1 LTDQAPKNQEL
12 REGLEGLAL
21 KVVMLEEGDL
31 PGLGAFLTHLE
42 KIQEILPPDRSPEV
56 TLLFQQLEEV
66 GNKLILQEI
75 SPAAQAQE
83 LLSQGVSLLLTWAR
97 ENAFPGDSEPW
108 RTYCGVAQE
117 LGLVKSEEGP
127 PKTETA
133 AAAAQEPEP
142 EPAAAL
148 ESQIWEDPELV
159 ANFIAEA
166 REHLEGIESGLV
178 HLEQAPT
185 DLQAINAVFRPFHT
199 VKGVAGFL
207 NLPQIQ
213 ELSHEIES
221 LLDEARS
228 GRLQITAPVID
239 LILLGV
245 DRLKEMLDDL
255 QEALSDHR
263 PLQKFNLQDIKDL
276 VQRLQQPGPGE
287 EAPKRQLG
295 EILMAQGEI
304 TGSDLDQALEQQK
317 AQEKTP
323 PLGEIL
329 VKEGKVSPKKVARA
343 LVDQLTEEKR
353 APEVAAPPAAPEGKA
368 AADAQ
373 MPATIKI
380 DLSKVDNLVNLMGEL
395 VIAQSQVRQNP
406 HLLGIS
412 DQKLERDLAQMSR
425 ITTELQM
432 ISMSM
437 RMVPI
442 GQTLRK
448 MVRLVRDLSRKS
460 KKSVELHL
468 EGEDTEIDRNMVEA
482 IYDPLVH
489 LVRNALDHG
498 LESPKERQA
507 AGKPQEGHLW
517 LRAYHKGGN
526 VVIDIEEDGRGLDR
540 DRILAKAQERGLVQ
554 PGEQLTPTQIDYLI
568 FEPGFSTAETITD
581 ISGRGVGMDV
591 VRLTIER
598 LQGKIEIHTRPEQGT
613 RFTLR
618 MPLTMAIIDGLVVKV
633 GKERYILPAVA
644 VRETLRPAA
653 SDYFTVQ
660 GQGEL
665 IKVRSQLIPLVR
677 LHRLFRTGNGD
688 MPPTE
693 ALVMVVEHEGKQQ
706 GLLVD
711 DILGKQ
717 EVVIKSLGDTFQK
730 IKGLAGGTILGD
742 GRVGLILDLA
752 GIFALGQA

>member
-1 LTDQAPKNQEL
+1 MTKQTPDNQKII
-12 REGLEGLAL
+12 EGLEGLAL
-21 KVVMLEEGDL
+21 KVVMLEEGDI
-31 PGLGAFLTHLE
+31 PGLGDFLNHLE
-42 KIQEILPPDRSPEV
+42 NLQKLLESELSPEV
-56 TLLFQQLEEV
+56 VSLFQQLEEV

-75 SPAAQAQE
+75 TAAVQAQE
-83 LLSQGVSLLLTWAR
+83 MLGQGVSLLLSWAR
-97 ENAFPGDSEPW
+97 DRKFPGEGDVWKNYCRLTQEVGLGGAGESSPESEAEAEP
-108 RTYCGVAQE
+108 GGAP
-117 LGLVKSEEGP
+117 EEF
-127 PKTETA
+127 T
-133 AAAAQEPEP
+133 
-142 EPAAAL
+142 
-148 ESQIWEDPELV
+148 WEDPELT

-166 REHLEGIESGLV
+166 REHLDGIESGLV
-178 HLEQAPT
+178 HLEHAPT
-185 DLQAINAVFRPFHT
+185 DLAAINAVFRPFHT
-199 VKGVAGFL
+199 IKGVAGFL

-213 ELSHEIES
+213 ELSHEVES

-228 GRLQITAPVID
+228 GRLEINAAIID
-239 LILLGV
+239 LILVGV

-255 QEALSDHR
+255 QEALSEQRAPRH
-263 PLQKFNLQDIKDL
+263 FEIQDIKDL
-276 VQRLQQPGPGE
+276 VKELQKQDGAPGE
-287 EAPKRQLG
+287 PAKRQLG
-295 EILMAQGEI
+295 EILVSQGEI
-304 TGSDLDQALEQQK
+304 SDSDLDQALEQQK
-317 AQEKTP
+317 ADTGPQ

-329 VKEGKVSPKKVARA
+329 VKEGKVAPKKVARA
-343 LVDQLTEEKR
+343 LVDQLTEEKQ
-353 APEVAAPPAAPEGKA
+353 ASEAAAAAAPAAQAGTDGKP

-373 MPATIKI
+373 MAPTIKI
-380 DLSKVDNLVNLMGEL
+380 DLAKVDNLVNLMGEL

-406 HLLGIS
+406 RLQGIS
-412 DQKLERDLAQMSR
+412 DPKLERDLAQMSR
-425 ITTELQM
+425 ITSELQM

-437 RMVPI
+437 RMIPI

-460 KKSVELHL
+460 KKQVALHL

-489 LVRNALDHG
+489 LVRNAVDHG
-498 LESPKERQA
+498 LETPEERKEK
-507 AGKPQEGHLW
+507 GKPPEGNLW

-540 DRILAKAQERGLVQ
+540 DRILAKAQERGLIQ
-554 PGEQLTPTQIDYLI
+554 SGEQLTPTQIDNLI
-568 FEPGFSTAETITD
+568 FEPGFSTAEKITD

-598 LQGKIEIHTRPEQGT
+598 LQGKIEIHSRPHQGS

-618 MPLTMAIIDGLVVKV
+618 MPLTLAIIDGLVVKV

-644 VRETLRPAA
+644 VRETLRPGEG
-653 SDYFTVQ
+653 DYFTVQ

-665 IKVRSQLIPLVR
+665 IKVRSQLIPLLR
-677 LHRLFRTGNGD
+677 LGRLFRTGNGD
-688 MPPTE
+688 IHPTE
-693 ALVMVVEHEGKQQ
+693 ALVMVVEQEGKQR

-717 EVVIKSLGDTFQK
+717 EVVIKSLGGSLQN

-752 GIFALGQA
+752 GLFSLTQG

>member
-1 LTDQAPKNQEL
+1 MTDQAPKSQEL

-42 KIQEILPPDRSPEV
+42 KILAVLPADHGPEV
-56 TLLFQQLEEV
+56 ALLFQQLEDV

-75 SPAAQAQE
+75 APVARAQE

-97 ENAFPGDSEPW
+97 ESTFPADSEPW
-108 RTYCGVAQE
+108 KVYCRGAQE
-117 LGLVKSEEGP
+117 LGLVKSEQAPSKSEA
-127 PKTETA
+127 EA
-133 AAAAQEPEP
+133 EP

-148 ESQIWEDPELV
+148 EAQIWEDPELV

-178 HLEQAPT
+178 HLEQSPT

-213 ELSHEIES
+213 ELSHDVES

-228 GRLQITAPVID
+228 GRLAITAPVID
-239 LILLGV
+239 LILAGV
-245 DRLKEMLDDL
+245 DRLKDMLEDL

-263 PLQKFNLQDIKDL
+263 ALQRFDLQDIKAM
-276 VQRLQQPGPGE
+276 VKQLQQSSAPGE
-287 EAPKRQLG
+287 AAKLTESLAPQ
-295 EILMAQGEI
+295 EETATPDM
-304 TGSDLDQALEQQK
+304 DQALQELQAQK
-317 AQEKTP
+317 QTP
-323 PLGEIL
+323 PPAEIQ
-329 VKEGKVSPKKVARA
+329 VEEAKAPPPKPAPPPVSQIKEK
-343 LVDQLTEEKR
+343 KR
-353 APEVAAPPAAPEGKA
+353 APESPAPAAAEGKGA
-368 AADAQ
+368 SDGQ
-373 MPATIKI
+373 LPATVKVDI
-380 DLSKVDNLVNLMGEL
+380 SKVDNLVNLMGEL

-406 HLLGIS
+406 NLSTIS
-412 DQKLERDLAQMSR
+412 DPKLERDLAQVSR
-425 ITTELQM
+425 ITSELQM

-460 KKSVELHL
+460 KKTVELHL

-507 AGKPQEGHLW
+507 QGKSPEGHVW

-554 PGEQLTPTQIDYLI
+554 PGEQLNATQIDHLI

-598 LQGKIEIHTRPEQGT
+598 LQGKIEINSRPQQGT

-665 IKVRSQLIPLVR
+665 IKVRSQLIPLLR

-688 MPPTE
+688 IPPTE
-693 ALVMVVEHEGKQQ
+693 ALVMVVEHEGKQR

-717 EVVIKSLGDTFQK
+717 EVVIKSLGESFQK

-752 GIFALGQA
+752 GIFALAQA

>member
-1 LTDQAPKNQEL
+1 MAGKAPKSREL
-12 REGLEGLAL
+12 IQGLEGLAL

-42 KIQEILPPDRSPEV
+42 QLQGMLDPEGTPDV
-56 TLLFQQLEEV
+56 ALLFKQLEEV

-75 SPAAQAQE
+75 AAAAQGQE

-97 ENAFPGDSEPW
+97 ENKFPTDGETW
-108 RTYCGVAQE
+108 KAYCSLSQE
-117 LGLVKSEEGP
+117 LGLGETGENSPKSES
-127 PKTETA
+127 
-133 AAAAQEPEP
+133 EP
-142 EPAAAL
+142 EPAASIEA
-148 ESQIWEDPELV
+148 QIWEDQELT

-178 HLEQAPT
+178 HLEQFPT

-213 ELSHEIES
+213 ELSHEVES

-228 GRLQITAPVID
+228 GRLQINAPIID
-239 LILLGV
+239 LTLVGV

-255 QEALSDHR
+255 QEALSEQR
-263 PLQKFNLQDIKDL
+263 PLQIFDLQDIKDQ
-276 VQRLQQPGPGE
+276 VKQLQKPE
-287 EAPKRQLG
+287 EAPGEVSKRQLG
-295 EILMAQGEI
+295 EILVSQGEI
-304 TGSDLDQALEQQK
+304 TSSDLEQALKQQK
-317 AQEKTP
+317 AESGTP

-329 VKEGKVSPKKVARA
+329 VKEGKVAPKKVARA
-343 LVDQLTEEKR
+343 LVDQLTEEKPV
-353 APEVAAPPAAPEGKA
+353 PETPASPAAAEGKGA
-368 AADAQ
+368 GDAQ
-373 MPATIKI
+373 LPPTIKI
-380 DLSKVDNLVNLMGEL
+380 DLVKVDNLVNLMGEL

-406 HLLGIS
+406 NLQDIN

-425 ITTELQM
+425 ITSELQM

-437 RMVPI
+437 RMIPI

-460 KKSVELHL
+460 KKQVELHL

-489 LVRNALDHG
+489 LVRNAVDHG
-498 LESPKERQA
+498 LELPKEREAQ
-507 AGKPQEGHLW
+507 GKTPEGHLW
-517 LRAYHKGGN
+517 LRAYHKGGS

-540 DRILAKAQERGLVQ
+540 DRILAKAQERGIVQ
-554 PGEQLTPTQIDYLI
+554 PGEQLTPAQIDKLI
-568 FEPGFSTAETITD
+568 FGAGFSTAEKITEV
-581 ISGRGVGMDV
+581 SGRGVGMDV

-598 LQGKIEIHTRPEQGT
+598 LQGKIEIHSRPNQGS

-618 MPLTMAIIDGLVVKV
+618 MPLTLAIIDGLVVKV

-644 VRETLRPAA
+644 VRETLRPASA
-653 SDYFTVQ
+653 DYFTVQ
-660 GQGEL
+660 GQGEI
-665 IKVRSQLIPLVR
+665 IKVRSQLIPLLR
-677 LHRLFRTGNGD
+677 LHRLFNTDNGEVH
-688 MPPTE
+688 PTQ

-717 EVVIKSLGDTFQK
+717 EVVIKSLGETFQK

-752 GIFALGQA
+752 GLFALSQA

>member
-1 LTDQAPKNQEL
+1 LAGKAPKSREL
-12 REGLEGLAL
+12 IEGLEGLAL

-42 KIQEILPPDRSPEV
+42 QIQGMFDAKKAADVAE
-56 TLLFQQLEEV
+56 LFKQLEEV

-75 SPAAQAQE
+75 TAAAQGQE

-97 ENAFPGDSEPW
+97 ENKFPTEGETW
-108 RTYCGVAQE
+108 KTYCRLSQE
-117 LGLVKSEEGP
+117 LGLVESGESSPESE
-127 PKTETA
+127 
-133 AAAAQEPEP
+133 QEPESEP
-142 EPAAAL
+142 EPAASA
-148 ESQIWEDPELV
+148 EAQVWEDQELV

-213 ELSHEIES
+213 ELSHEVES

-228 GRLQITAPVID
+228 GRLQINAPIID
-239 LILLGV
+239 LTLMGV

-255 QEALSDHR
+255 QEAMNEQR
-263 PLQKFNLQDIKDL
+263 PLQVFDLQEIKDQ
-276 VQRLQQPGPGE
+276 VKKLQKQE
-287 EAPKRQLG
+287 EAPGEVSKRQLG
-295 EILMAQGEI
+295 EILVSQGEI
-304 TGSDLDQALEQQK
+304 SNSDLEEALEQQK
-317 AQEKTP
+317 AVAGTP

-329 VKEGKVSPKKVARA
+329 VKEGKVAPKKVAQA
-343 LVDQLTEEKR
+343 LVDQLTEEKP
-353 APEVAAPPAAPEGKA
+353 APEATASPAAAEGKG

-373 MPATIKI
+373 FSPTIKI

-406 HLLGIS
+406 QLQDLS

-425 ITTELQM
+425 ITSELQM

-437 RMVPI
+437 RMIPI

-460 KKSVELHL
+460 KKQVELHL

-489 LVRNALDHG
+489 LVRNAVDHG
-498 LESPKERQA
+498 LETPKEREAQ
-507 AGKPQEGHLW
+507 GKTPEGHLW

-540 DRILAKAQERGLVQ
+540 DRILAKAQERGIVQ
-554 PGEQLTPTQIDYLI
+554 PGEQLTPAQIDNLI
-568 FEPGFSTAETITD
+568 FGAGFSTAETITEV
-581 ISGRGVGMDV
+581 SGRGVGMDV

-598 LQGKIEIHTRPEQGT
+598 LQGKIEIHSRPKQGS

-618 MPLTMAIIDGLVVKV
+618 MPLTLAIIDGLVVKV

-644 VRETLRPAA
+644 VRETLRPATA
-653 SDYFTVQ
+653 DYFTVQ
-660 GQGEL
+660 GQGEI
-665 IKVRSQLIPLVR
+665 IKVRSQLIPLLR
-677 LHRLFRTGNGD
+677 LHRLFNTDNGEVH
-688 MPPTE
+688 PTQ

-717 EVVIKSLGDTFQK
+717 EVVIKSLGETFQK

-752 GIFALGQA
+752 GLFALSQA

>member
-1 LTDQAPKNQEL
+1 MTDQAPKNQEL

-56 TLLFQQLEEV
+56 TLLFQQLEDV

-75 SPAAQAQE
+75 SPVAQAQE

-97 ENAFPGDSEPW
+97 ESAFPGESEPW
-108 RTYCGVAQE
+108 KTYIRAAQE

-127 PKTETA
+127 PKTESA
-133 AAAAQEPEP
+133 ESAHEPEP
-142 EPAAAL
+142 EPAL

-213 ELSHEIES
+213 ELSHEVES

-239 LILLGV
+239 LILVGV

-263 PLQKFNLQDIKDL
+263 SLQKFDLQDIKDL
-276 VQRLQQPGPGE
+276 VKQLQQPGPTE

-295 EILMAQGEI
+295 EILVSQGEI

-353 APEVAAPPAAPEGKA
+353 VPETAAPPPAAEGKA

-373 MPATIKI
+373 MAATIKI
-380 DLSKVDNLVNLMGEL
+380 DLAKVDNLVNLMGEL

-406 HLLGIS
+406 NLSAIS

-425 ITTELQM
+425 ITSELQM

-460 KKSVELHL
+460 RKTVELHL

-489 LVRNALDHG
+489 LVRNAVDHG

-507 AGKPQEGHLW
+507 VGKPQEGHVW

-540 DRILAKAQERGLVQ
+540 DRILAKAQERGLIQ
-554 PGEQLTPTQIDYLI
+554 SGEQLTPTQIDYLI

-598 LQGKIEIHTRPEQGT
+598 LQGKIEIHTRPQQGT

-660 GQGEL
+660 GQGEI

-688 MPPTE
+688 LPPTE

-717 EVVIKSLGDTFQK
+717 EVVIKSLGDSFQK

>member
-1 LTDQAPKNQEL
+1 MTDQAPKSQEL

-42 KIQEILPPDRSPEV
+42 KILAILPGDHGPEV
-56 TLLFQQLEEV
+56 ALLFQQLEDV

-75 SPAAQAQE
+75 APVARAQE

-97 ENAFPGDSEPW
+97 ESAFPAESEPW
-108 RTYCGVAQE
+108 KVYCRGAQE
-117 LGLVKSEEGP
+117 LGLVKSEAAP
-127 PKTETA
+127 P
-133 AAAAQEPEP
+133 QSEPEAEP
-142 EPAAAL
+142 EPAAAM

-178 HLEQAPT
+178 RVEQAPT

-213 ELSHEIES
+213 ELSHEVES

-239 LILLGV
+239 LILAGV
-245 DRLKEMLDDL
+245 DRLKDMLDDL

-263 PLQKFNLQDIKDL
+263 PLQRFDLQDIKDM
-276 VQRLQQPGPGE
+276 VKQLQQSGAPA
-287 EAPKRQLG
+287 EAPKLAETPAPQ
-295 EILMAQGEI
+295 EETAAPDM
-304 TGSDLDQALEQQK
+304 DQALKELQAQQ
-317 AQEKTP
+317 KTP
-323 PLGEIL
+323 PPAEIQVEAEKAPPPKAAPPPVKQ
-329 VKEGKVSPKKVARA
+329 VKES
-343 LVDQLTEEKR
+343 KR
-353 APEVAAPPAAPEGKA
+353 APEAPPAPAAPAAPAAAAEGKA
-368 AADAQ
+368 ASDAQ
-373 MPATIKI
+373 LPATVKVDIG
-380 DLSKVDNLVNLMGEL
+380 KVDNLVNLMGEL

-406 HLLGIS
+406 HLSTIS
-412 DQKLERDLAQMSR
+412 DPKLERDLAQVSR

-460 KKSVELHL
+460 KKTVELHL

-507 AGKPQEGHLW
+507 QGKPPEGHVW

-554 PGEQLTPTQIDYLI
+554 PGEQLTPTQIDHLI

-598 LQGKIEIHTRPEQGT
+598 LQGKIEIYSRPQQGT

-633 GKERYILPAVA
+633 GNERYILPAVA

-660 GQGEL
+660 GQGE
-665 IKVRSQLIPLVR
+665 IIQVRSQLIPLLR

-688 MPPTE
+688 IPPTE
-693 ALVMVVEHEGKQQ
+693 ALVMVVEHEGKQR

-717 EVVIKSLGDTFQK
+717 EVVIKSLGESFQK

-742 GRVGLILDLA
+742 GRVGLILDLG
-752 GIFALGQA
+752 GIFALAQA

>member
-1 LTDQAPKNQEL
+1 LTDQAPHNQEL

-31 PGLGAFLTHLE
+31 PGLGDFLTHLE
-42 KIQEILPPDRSPEV
+42 KIQEFLPPDRSPEV

-75 SPAAQAQE
+75 SPVAQAQE

-97 ENAFPGDSEPW
+97 ENAFPGDSDPW
-108 RTYCGVAQE
+108 KTYSRAAQE
-117 LGLVKSEEGP
+117 LGLVKSEEAP
-127 PKTETA
+127 QKSEA
-133 AAAAQEPEP
+133 APEP
-142 EPAAAL
+142 EQEQAPAM
-148 ESQIWEDPELV
+148 ESQDWEDPELV
-159 ANFIAEA
+159 ANFIVEA

-213 ELSHEIES
+213 ELSHEVES

-239 LILLGV
+239 LILVGV

-255 QEALSDHR
+255 QEALSEHR
-263 PLQKFNLQDIKDL
+263 PLQKFDLQDIKDL
-276 VQRLQQPGPGE
+276 VKQLQQPSPTE
-287 EAPKRQLG
+287 ESPKRQLG
-295 EILMAQGEI
+295 EILISQGEI
-304 TGSDLDQALEQQK
+304 TGSDLEQALEQQK

-353 APEVAAPPAAPEGKA
+353 PAEAPAPPAAAEAKA

-380 DLSKVDNLVNLMGEL
+380 DLTKVDNLVNLMGEL

-406 HLLGIS
+406 NLLSIA
-412 DQKLERDLAQMSR
+412 DQKLERDMAQMSR
-425 ITTELQM
+425 ITSELQM

-448 MVRLVRDLSRKS
+448 MVRLVRDLARKS
-460 KKSVELHL
+460 KKTVELHL

-489 LVRNALDHG
+489 LVRNAVDHG

-507 AGKPQEGHLW
+507 LGKPQEGHVW
-517 LRAYHKGGN
+517 LRAYHQGGN

-554 PGEQLTPTQIDYLI
+554 PGEQLTPTQIDYLV
-568 FEPGFSTAETITD
+568 FEPGFSTAEAITD

-598 LQGKIEIHTRPEQGT
+598 LQGKIEIHTRPQQGT

-660 GQGEL
+660 GQGEI

-688 MPPTE
+688 LPPTE

-717 EVVIKSLGDTFQK
+717 EVVIKSLGDSFQK

-752 GIFALGQA
+752 GIFSLVQA

>member
-1 LTDQAPKNQEL
+1 MTAEAPKSQEL

-31 PGLGAFLTHLE
+31 PGLGAFLTHLD
-42 KIQEILPPDRSPEV
+42 KIQEILPPDLAPEV
-56 TLLFQQLEEV
+56 TLLLQQLEDV

-75 SPAAQAQE
+75 APVAQAQE
-83 LLSQGVSLLLTWAR
+83 LLSQAVSLLLTWVR
-97 ENAFPGDSEPW
+97 ENMFPTDSEAW
-108 RTYCGVAQE
+108 KTYGRAAQE
-117 LGLVKSEEGP
+117 LGLVKSGGGP
-127 PKTETA
+127 SKSEPELEPEA
-133 AAAAQEPEP
+133 AAAIEA
-142 EPAAAL
+142 
-148 ESQIWEDPELV
+148 QIWEDPELV

-213 ELSHEIES
+213 ELSHEVES

-228 GRLQITAPVID
+228 GRLQINAPVID
-239 LILLGV
+239 LILAGV
-245 DRLKEMLDDL
+245 DRLKDMLDDL
-255 QEALSDHR
+255 HEALSDHR
-263 PLQKFNLQDIKDL
+263 PLQRFDLQDIKDL
-276 VQRLQQPGPGE
+276 VKQLQQPSPSE

-295 EILMAQGEI
+295 EILISQGEI
-304 TGSDLDQALEQQK
+304 TGLDLNQALEQQK

-343 LVDQLTEEKR
+343 LVDQLTEQK
-353 APEVAAPPAAPEGKA
+353 PVPGGAAPPAAAEGKA
-368 AADAQ
+368 ASDAQ
-373 MPATIKI
+373 MAPTIKI
-380 DLSKVDNLVNLMGEL
+380 DLAKVDNLVNLMGEL

-406 HLLGIS
+406 NLSAIS

-425 ITTELQM
+425 ITSELQM

-448 MVRLVRDLSRKS
+448 MVRLVRDLARKS

-489 LVRNALDHG
+489 LVRNSVDHG

-507 AGKPQEGHLW
+507 QGKPPEGHIW
-517 LRAYHKGGN
+517 LRAYHQGGN

-540 DRILAKAQERGLVQ
+540 DRILAKAQDLGLVQ
-554 PGEQLTPTQIDYLI
+554 PGETLTPTQIDYLI
-568 FEPGFSTAETITD
+568 FGAGFSTAEKITEV
-581 ISGRGVGMDV
+581 SGRGVGMDV

-598 LQGKIEIHTRPEQGT
+598 LQGKIEINTRPQQGT

-618 MPLTMAIIDGLVVKV
+618 LPLTMAIIDGLVVKV

-653 SDYFTVQ
+653 SDCFTVQ
-660 GQGEL
+660 GQGEI
-665 IKVRSQLIPLVR
+665 IKVRSQLIPLLR

-688 MPPTE
+688 LHPTE

-717 EVVIKSLGDTFQK
+717 EVVIKSLGESFQK

-752 GIFALGQA
+752 GLFALGQA

>member
-1 LTDQAPKNQEL
+1 
-12 REGLEGLAL
+12 
-21 KVVMLEEGDL
+21 MLEEGDL
-31 PGLGAFLTHLE
+31 PGLGAFLTHLD
-42 KIQEILPPDRSPEV
+42 KIQEILPPDRAQEV
-56 TLLFQQLEEV
+56 TLVLQQLEDV

-75 SPAAQAQE
+75 TPVAQAQE
-83 LLSQGVSLLLTWAR
+83 MLSQAVSLLLTWVR
-97 ENAFPGDSEPW
+97 ENVFPTDSESW
-108 RTYCGVAQE
+108 RTYCRAAQE
-117 LGLVKSEEGP
+117 LGLMKSGEGP
-127 PKTETA
+127 SQAEPESEPDPETA
-133 AAAAQEPEP
+133 AAM
-142 EPAAAL
+142 

-213 ELSHEIES
+213 ELSHEVES

-228 GRLQITAPVID
+228 GRLQINAPIID
-239 LILLGV
+239 LILAGV
-245 DRLKEMLDDL
+245 DRLKDMLDDL
-255 QEALSDHR
+255 QEAMTDHR
-263 PLQKFNLQDIKDL
+263 PLQRFDLQDIKDL
-276 VQRLQQPGPGE
+276 VKQLQQPAPSE

-304 TGSDLDQALEQQK
+304 TGPDLDQALERQK
-317 AQEKTP
+317 AKEKTQ

-329 VKEGKVSPKKVARA
+329 VNEGKVSPKKVARA
-343 LVDQLTEEKR
+343 LVDQLTEQKP
-353 APEVAAPPAAPEGKA
+353 APEAAAPPAAAEGKA
-368 AADAQ
+368 ASDAQ
-373 MPATIKI
+373 MAPTIKV
-380 DLSKVDNLVNLMGEL
+380 DLAKVDNLVNLMGEL

-406 HLLGIS
+406 NLSAIS

-425 ITTELQM
+425 ITSELQM

-448 MVRLVRDLSRKS
+448 MVRLVRDLARKS
-460 KKSVELHL
+460 RKSVELHL

-489 LVRNALDHG
+489 LVRNAVDHG
-498 LESPKERQA
+498 LESPKDRQA
-507 AGKPQEGHLW
+507 QGKPPEGHVW
-517 LRAYHKGGN
+517 LRAYHQGGN
-526 VVIDIEEDGRGLDR
+526 VVIDIEEDGRGLNR
-540 DRILAKAQERGLVQ
+540 DRILAKAQDLGLVQ
-554 PGEQLTPTQIDYLI
+554 PGETLTPTQIDYLI
-568 FEPGFSTAETITD
+568 FGAGFSTAEKITEV
-581 ISGRGVGMDV
+581 SGRGVGMDV

-598 LQGKIEIHTRPEQGT
+598 LQGKIEINTRPQQGT

-618 MPLTMAIIDGLVVKV
+618 LPLTMAIIDGLVVQV

-653 SDYFTVQ
+653 SDCFTVQ

-665 IKVRSQLIPLVR
+665 IKVRSQLIPLLR

-688 MPPTE
+688 LHPTK

-717 EVVIKSLGDTFQK
+717 EVVIKSLGESFQK

>member
-1 LTDQAPKNQEL
+1 MTDQAPKSQEL

-42 KIQEILPPDRSPEV
+42 KIQATLPADHGPEV
-56 TLLFQQLEEV
+56 ALLFQQLEDV

-75 SPAAQAQE
+75 APVAQAQE

-97 ENAFPGDSEPW
+97 ENAFPAESEPW
-108 RTYCGVAQE
+108 KVYCRGAQE
-117 LGLVKSEEGP
+117 LGVVKAEKGVPKSEPEA
-127 PKTETA
+127 EA
-133 AAAAQEPEP
+133 EP
-142 EPAAAL
+142 EPAAAM

-178 HLEQAPT
+178 HLEQDPT

-213 ELSHEIES
+213 ELSHELES

-239 LILLGV
+239 LILAGV
-245 DRLKEMLDDL
+245 DRLKDMLDDL

-263 PLQKFNLQDIKDL
+263 PLQRFDLQDIKDTVKQ
-276 VQRLQQPGPGE
+276 VQHAGAPSAAFEPVESVPPPE
-287 EAPKRQLG
+287 ETAG
-295 EILMAQGEI
+295 ADM
-304 TGSDLDQALEQQK
+304 DQALQELQ
-317 AQEKTP
+317 AQEKAPPPVETP
-323 PLGEIL
+323 AAEEKAPAPAVAQPPVAQ
-329 VKEGKVSPKKVARA
+329 VKEQAKEV
-343 LVDQLTEEKR
+343 KR
-353 APEVAAPPAAPEGKA
+353 PPEAPAPASAPEVKA
-368 AADAQ
+368 ASDAQ
-373 MPATIKI
+373 MPATLKVDIA
-380 DLSKVDNLVNLMGEL
+380 KVDNLVNLMGEL

-406 HLLGIS
+406 HLLTIS
-412 DQKLERDLAQMSR
+412 DPKLERDLAQMSR

-448 MVRLVRDLSRKS
+448 MVRLVRDLARKS

-468 EGEDTEIDRNMVEA
+468 EGEETEIDRNMVET

-489 LVRNALDHG
+489 LVRNAVDHG
-498 LESPKERQA
+498 LEPTKERQA
-507 AGKPQEGHLW
+507 LGKSPEGHVW

-554 PGEQLTPTQIDYLI
+554 PGEQLSPTQIDHLI
-568 FEPGFSTAETITD
+568 FEPGFSTAEKITD

-598 LQGKIEIHTRPEQGT
+598 LQGKIEINSRSQEGT

-618 MPLTMAIIDGLVVKV
+618 LPLTMAIIDGLVVKV

-660 GQGEL
+660 GQGEI
-665 IKVRSQLIPLVR
+665 IKVRSQLIPLLR

-717 EVVIKSLGDTFQK
+717 EVVIKSLGESFQK

>member
-1 LTDQAPKNQEL
+1 MTAQAPKSQEL

-42 KIQEILPPDRSPEV
+42 KIQEILPPDRAPEV

-75 SPAAQAQE
+75 APVARAQE
-83 LLSQGVSLLLTWAR
+83 LLSQGVSLLLAWVR
-97 ENAFPGDSEPW
+97 ESKFPADSEDW
-108 RTYCGVAQE
+108 KTYGRQAQE
-117 LGLVKSEEGP
+117 LGLVKSGEGP
-127 PKTETA
+127 SQA
-133 AAAAQEPEP
+133 EPEP
-142 EPAAAL
+142 EPEAAAAS
-148 ESQIWEDPELV
+148 EAQIWEDPELV

-178 HLEQAPT
+178 HVEQAPT

-213 ELSHEIES
+213 ELSHEVES

-228 GRLQITAPVID
+228 GRLQINAPVID
-239 LILLGV
+239 LILAGV
-245 DRLKEMLDDL
+245 DRLKDMLDDL

-263 PLQKFNLQDIKDL
+263 PLLKFDLQDIKDL
-276 VQRLQQPGPGE
+276 VKQLQQPGPSE
-287 EAPKRQLG
+287 ESPKRQLG
-295 EILMAQGEI
+295 EILMSQGEI
-304 TGSDLDQALEQQK
+304 TGPDLDQALEQQK
-317 AQEKTP
+317 ATEKTP

-329 VKEGKVSPKKVARA
+329 VKERKVSPKKVARA

-353 APEVAAPPAAPEGKA
+353 PPEAAAHPAAAEGKA
-368 AADAQ
+368 AGDAQ
-373 MPATIKI
+373 IAPTIKV
-380 DLSKVDNLVNLMGEL
+380 DLAKVDNLVNLMGEL

-406 HLLGIS
+406 NLLAIS

-448 MVRLVRDLSRKS
+448 MVRLVRDLARKS
-460 KKSVELHL
+460 KKSVELHI

-489 LVRNALDHG
+489 LVRNAVDHG

-507 AGKPQEGHLW
+507 QGKPPEGHVW
-517 LRAYHKGGN
+517 LRAYHQGGS

-540 DRILAKAQERGLVQ
+540 ERILAKAQERGLIQ
-554 PGEQLTPTQIDYLI
+554 PGEQLTTTQIDYLI
-568 FEPGFSTAETITD
+568 FEAGFSTAEKITEV
-581 ISGRGVGMDV
+581 SGRGVGMDV

-598 LQGKIEIHTRPEQGT
+598 LQGKIEINTRSQQGT

-618 MPLTMAIIDGLVVKV
+618 LPLTMAIIDGLVVQV

-653 SDYFTVQ
+653 SDCFTVQ

-665 IKVRSQLIPLVR
+665 IQVRSQLIPLLR

-688 MPPTE
+688 RHPTE

-717 EVVIKSLGDTFQK
+717 EVVIKSLGDSFQK

-752 GIFALGQA
+752 GLFALGQA

>member
-1 LTDQAPKNQEL
+1 MAVKAPKSREL
-12 REGLEGLAL
+12 IQGLEGLAL

-42 KIQEILPPDRSPEV
+42 QLQGMLDPEGAPDV
-56 TLLFQQLEEV
+56 ALLFKQLEVV

-75 SPAAQAQE
+75 AAAAQGQE
-83 LLSQGVSLLLTWAR
+83 LLSQGVSLLLIWAR
-97 ENAFPGDSEPW
+97 ENKFPTDSETW
-108 RTYCGVAQE
+108 KAYCSLSQE
-117 LGLVKSEEGP
+117 LGLGEAEESSPKS
-127 PKTETA
+127 K
-133 AAAAQEPEP
+133 P
-142 EPAAAL
+142 EPAASIEA
-148 ESQIWEDPELV
+148 QIWEDQELT

-178 HLEQAPT
+178 HLEQFPT

-213 ELSHEIES
+213 ELSHEVES

-228 GRLQITAPVID
+228 GRLQINAPIID
-239 LILLGV
+239 LTLMGV

-255 QEALSDHR
+255 QEALSEQR
-263 PLQKFNLQDIKDL
+263 PFQIFDLQDIKDQ
-276 VQRLQQPGPGE
+276 VKQLQKPE
-287 EAPKRQLG
+287 EAPGEVSKRQLG
-295 EILMAQGEI
+295 EILVSQGEI
-304 TGSDLDQALEQQK
+304 TSSDLDQALKQQK
-317 AQEKTP
+317 AEAGTP

-329 VKEGKVSPKKVARA
+329 VKEGKVAPKKVAKA
-343 LVDQLTEEKR
+343 LVEQLTEEKSV
-353 APEVAAPPAAPEGKA
+353 PETPASPAAAEGKGA
-368 AADAQ
+368 GDAQ
-373 MPATIKI
+373 LAPTIKI
-380 DLSKVDNLVNLMGEL
+380 DLVKVDNLVNLMGEL

-406 HLLGIS
+406 QLQNIN

-425 ITTELQM
+425 ITSELQM

-437 RMVPI
+437 RMIPI

-460 KKSVELHL
+460 KKQVELHI

-489 LVRNALDHG
+489 LVRNAVDHG
-498 LESPKERQA
+498 LELPKEREA
-507 AGKPQEGHLW
+507 LGKTPEGHLW
-517 LRAYHKGGN
+517 LRAYHKGGS

-540 DRILAKAQERGLVQ
+540 DRILAKAQERGIVQ
-554 PGEQLTPTQIDYLI
+554 PGEPLTPGQIDNLI
-568 FEPGFSTAETITD
+568 FEAGFSTAEKITEV
-581 ISGRGVGMDV
+581 SGRGVGMDV
-591 VRLTIER
+591 VRQTIER
-598 LQGKIEIHTRPEQGT
+598 LQGKIEIHSRHNQGS

-618 MPLTMAIIDGLVVKV
+618 MPLTLAIIDGLVVKV
-633 GKERYILPAVA
+633 GRERYILPAVA
-644 VRETLRPAA
+644 VRETLRPASA
-653 SDYFTVQ
+653 DYFTVQ
-660 GQGEL
+660 GQGEI
-665 IKVRSQLIPLVR
+665 IKVRSQLIPLLR
-677 LHRLFRTGNGD
+677 LHRLFNTGNGEVH
-688 MPPTE
+688 PTQ

-717 EVVIKSLGDTFQK
+717 EVVIKSLGETFQK

-752 GIFALGQA
+752 GLFALSQA